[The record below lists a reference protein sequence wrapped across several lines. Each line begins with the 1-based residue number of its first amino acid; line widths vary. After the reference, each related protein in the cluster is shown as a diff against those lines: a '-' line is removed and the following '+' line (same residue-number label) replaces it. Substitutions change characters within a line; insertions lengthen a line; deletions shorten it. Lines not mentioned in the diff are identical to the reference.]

1 MKLLRSAFV
10 IARRDFTATVLSR
23 AFLFF
28 LLGPLFPVL
37 LGGIFGGIGAK
48 VAVDTPKPVVAVVM
62 SQAEFE
68 ALWQARHRLA
78 QATGEKDLVEL
89 VGYAPEADRDALVKR
104 LLKNTNP
111 PVRAVLTGWFGDP
124 RLVGD
129 VREGDETSREVA
141 YILQRAV
148 MPDMLSPTLDVTT
161 VKTRTVTRA
170 RDRAITGQVAQML
183 LFFLTIL
190 LSGMLLSQLIE
201 EKSNKIIEVIA
212 AAVPVEAMFIGKL
225 FAMLAASLVGIAVWG
240 TVGALVVAA
249 VAKGG
254 LAAVPMPAVGWPAFG
269 MLAIVYFTM
278 NYLLLGA
285 VFLSIGAQASTV
297 REVQTLSMPVT
308 FAQVVIFGFAA
319 VAVGEPN
326 AAKAI
331 AAAIFPLSSPMVMIA
346 RGAQLPEL
354 WPHLLAIAWQALW
367 VGLILWFGARL
378 FRRTVMKSG
387 PRRRWWWKRKPA

>member
-1 MKLLRSAFV
+1 
-10 IARRDFTATVLSR
+10 
-23 AFLFF
+23 
-28 LLGPLFPVL
+28 LFPVL

-48 VAVDTPKPVVAVVM
+48 VAVDAPKPAVAVVM
-62 SQAEFE
+62 SSAQFD
-68 ALWQARHRLA
+68 ALSTARDRLA
-78 QATGEKDLVEL
+78 RGLGKQANIVRLVHVEPNPGL
-89 VGYAPEADRDALVKR
+89 VAHPEQ
-104 LLKNTNP
+104 LLTAKNS
-111 PVRAVLTGWFGDP
+111 PVRAVLTGWLVEP
-124 RLVGD
+124 RLTGD
-129 VREGDETSREVA
+129 VADDDPIAKPLRL
-141 YILQRAV
+141 ILADSLKPQ
-148 MPDMLSPTLDVTT
+148 MPAPGLQITT
-161 VKTRTVTRA
+161 IA
-170 RDRAITGQVAQML
+170 APAEADAHDRAITGQVAQML

-240 TVGALVVAA
+240 SVGALVVAA
-249 VAKGG
+249 VAHGG
-254 LAAVPMPAVGWPAFG
+254 LAAIPAPAVGWPAFG
-269 MLAIVYFTM
+269 ALAIAYFTM

-319 VAVGEPN
+319 VAVGNPN

-354 WPHLLAIAWQALW
+354 WPHVLAIAWQALW

-387 PRRRWWWKRKPA
+387 PRRKWWWKRKPV